1 MEPSPAQRAARD
13 RIAAQLAQA
22 GFALPGTLTVRA
34 YACGKPGCR
43 CHADPPR
50 LHGPY
55 AEWTRKIGGKTITR
69 RLTPRQLA
77 EYQPLFDN
85 AKKLRTLLSELQDL
99 TLQIIETGT
108 TREPSTP
115 AEPEPAAPEN
125 VGEARLT
132 CGQPSSQTPFA
143 QVNPKREDHSTG
155 INLQGQV
162 RSSLDSSHPT
172 RRMGAVAV
180 LGGIW
185 EIAFCASPSGGTSG
199 AGHGQRLQCRAGR
212 GRAPCRRR
220 VFEHLGSAPGSTPLR
235 GGRSGRGHGPDGGAV
250 QTGHRPADRGLQL
263 AEQRPGH
270 FSSFWPADGI
280 WAKTM
285 RSVGRGAQPPRLLL
299 GRSP

>member
-99 TLQIIETGT
+99 TLQIIETDS

-115 AEPEPAAPEN
+115 AEPEPATPEN

-132 CGQPSSQTPFA
+132 CGQPSSQTSFA
-143 QVNPKREDHSTG
+143 QVSPKREDLAVQGVARTSEGAAGSQKGLGWGVRGPGTRTG
-155 INLQGQV
+155 PLMLRDLGV
-162 RSSLDSSHPT
+162 P
-172 RRMGAVAV
+172 V
-180 LGGIW
+180 L
-185 EIAFCASPSGGTSG
+185 A
-199 AGHGQRLQCRAGR
+199 R
-212 GRAPCRRR
+212 
-220 VFEHLGSAPGSTPLR
+220 LGSSGSP
-235 GGRSGRGHGPDGGAV
+235 
-250 QTGHRPADRGLQL
+250 
-263 AEQRPGH
+263 
-270 FSSFWPADGI
+270 
-280 WAKTM
+280 
-285 RSVGRGAQPPRLLL
+285 
-299 GRSP
+299 